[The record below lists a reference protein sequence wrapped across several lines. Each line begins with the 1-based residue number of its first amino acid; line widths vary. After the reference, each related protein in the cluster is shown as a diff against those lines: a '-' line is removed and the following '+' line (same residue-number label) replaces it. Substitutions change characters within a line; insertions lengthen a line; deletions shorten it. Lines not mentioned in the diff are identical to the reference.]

1 MTTIYSGP
9 SRNVDL
15 SKTESE
21 LAVNIRK
28 ATSIEETAPKR
39 KHVRSCIVYTWDHKS
54 SQSFWAGMKVQPILA
69 DEIQTFKALQ
79 CIHKVLQEGAPITLK
94 EAQQHTQ
101 WIESLTRGV
110 SGEGLRGYG
119 PLIREYVYFL
129 LKKLQFHRHHP
140 EFNGTFEYEEYISLK
155 TINDPN
161 EGYETISDLATLQDQ
176 IDTFQ
181 KLIFAH
187 FRPGTNNE
195 CRISALVPL
204 VHESYGIYKFLTSM
218 LRAMHHS
225 LGDDDALEGLRKR
238 YTSQHYRLVKFYY
251 ECSNLRYLTSLITVP
266 KLPQDPPNLLAEDD
280 KPPALP
286 ARPANETPKPR
297 SPSPPPPPAKTAEPA
312 NIADFWSTQEA
323 QNQLQMQQ
331 QRAYE
336 DEQRRL
342 HEQYEAERI
351 RQLEQQ
357 QQQQLEFER
366 QQAQQAELQR
376 LAQEQLLKDQYDRQ
390 VQGKL
395 AEMERDLLNMR
406 GQYERDQLLLSQYDQ
421 KVKALEIELQ
431 NLQINSQ
438 QAALSKDDL
447 IKSLQEQVSLWK
459 SKYESLA
466 KLYSQLRNEHL
477 DLLQKYKAAQLKASS
492 AQEAIDKREKLEREM
507 KTKNLELADMIR
519 ERDRA
524 LFDLDRS
531 RGGNKEELEK
541 LQRELRMA
549 LDRADAAERSKG
561 SEFSS
566 LISKHTREVDD
577 LERVLRD
584 KQRQLDEFSDR
595 AKDGDSDR
603 ESKLREK
610 DDEIEVMQ
618 EAINQLIRKI
628 KELEDTATT
637 GKDAI
642 DDEIGNVLLDHLG
655 KLNNIVDAVLQSGV
669 RRVDDALYELDSPMQ
684 AGNQS
689 ATAAFL
695 LSQLEKAGLSA
706 TEFATAFNSYVEEG
720 PNSDHSDIIKTVNI
734 FSSAVADVLVNAK
747 GITRLASDEK
757 KADAIISA
765 ARASA
770 NSTAKFFS
778 SLMSFKI
785 EDYEKEKKAEIVFSG
800 YHDVQQNLQKL
811 SKMAEA
817 FAPKGGSLANQ
828 SGSLEDIVDRELN
841 AAAAAI
847 EAATARLNKMANRNR
862 DYDTFDLEI
871 HDSILNSAIAVTTA
885 IAALIKAATDSQREI
900 VAQGKGGLTRTAFY
914 KKNNRWTEGLISAA
928 KAVATSTN
936 LLIETADGVI
946 VGRNKLEQLIVA
958 CNDVTA
964 STAQLV
970 AASRVKA
977 TFASKTQDRLESAS
991 KAVNAACRALVSQ
1004 VQKIIAAKDRAD
1016 DDVDYS
1022 KLSSHEFKVQEM
1034 EKQVEILQLQNA
1046 LERARKDL
1054 GEMRKHSYQ
1063 EE

>member
-1 MTTIYSGP
+1 MAYSGP

-28 ATSIEETAPKR
+28 ATSIG

-69 DEIQTFKALQ
+69 DEVQTFKALQ

-94 EAQQHTQ
+94 EAQAHSQ

-218 LRAMHHS
+218 LRAMHQT
-225 LGDDDALEGLRKR
+225 LGDDDALEPLRKR

-286 ARPANETPKPR
+286 TRPANETPKPR
-297 SPSPPPPPAKTAEPA
+297 SPSPPPPPAKSIEPQ
-312 NIADFWSTQEA
+312 NISDFWSTQEA
-323 QNQLQMQQ
+323 QNQLQ
-331 QRAYE
+331 
-336 DEQRRL
+336 
-342 HEQYEAERI
+342 
-351 RQLEQQ
+351 QQ
-357 QQQQLEFER
+357 QQQQYEEEQRRLQEQLEAERLRQQQLHFAQQQEFER
-366 QQAQQAELQR
+366 QQQAQAEAQR
-376 LAQEQLLKDQYDRQ
+376 QAQEQLLKDQYERQ
-390 VQGKL
+390 VQGRL
-395 AEMERDLLNMR
+395 AEMERELLNMR
-406 GQYERDQLLLSQYDQ
+406 GQYERDQLLLEQYDK

-431 NLQINSQ
+431 NSLLNAQ
-438 QAALSKDDL
+438 QASASKDDL

-459 SKYESLA
+459 SKYDSLA

-531 RGGNKEELEK
+531 KGGNKEELEK

-549 LDRADAAERSKG
+549 LDRADGAEKSKG
-561 SEFSS
+561 SEFSV

-577 LERVLRD
+577 LHNTLRE
-584 KQRQLDEFSDR
+584 KQRQLDELQDR
-595 AKDGDSDR
+595 TKDGDSDLQR
-603 ESKLREK
+603 QLRDKE
-610 DDEIEVMQ
+610 DEIEVMQ
-618 EAINQLIRKI
+618 EAINQLIREM
-628 KELEDTATT
+628 KELQDTATT

-642 DDEIGNVLLDHLG
+642 DDEIGNVLLDHIG

-669 RRVDDALYELDSPMQ
+669 HRVDEALYELESPMQ

-689 ATAAFL
+689 ATAAYL

-706 TEFATAFNSYVEEG
+706 TEFATAFNNFIADG
-720 PNSDHSDIIKTVNI
+720 PNGDHSAIIKTVNI
-734 FSSAVADVLVNAK
+734 FSSAISDVLANAK
-747 GITRLASDEK
+747 GITRLAQDEK
-757 KADAIISA
+757 KADAIVGA

-770 NSTAKFFS
+770 NATAKFFN
-778 SLMSFKI
+778 SLVSFRI
-785 EDYEKEKKAEIVFSG
+785 IDYDDDKKTEIVLTG
-800 YHDVQQNLQKL
+800 NHDVHQNLQRL
-811 SKMAEA
+811 SKLTEA
-817 FAPKGGSLANQ
+817 FAPKAGSLTNQ
-828 SGSLEDIVDRELN
+828 SGSLEDIVDRELGN
-841 AAAAAI
+841 AAAAI
-847 EAATARLNKMANRNR
+847 EAAVARLSKMQNRNR

-900 VAQGKGGLTRTAFY
+900 VAQGKGGGSRTAFY
-914 KKNNRWTEGLISAA
+914 KRNNRWTEGLISAA

-977 TFASKTQDRLESAS
+977 TFASKTQDRLEGAS
-991 KAVNAACRALVSQ
+991 KTVNAACRALVSQ
-1004 VQKIIAAKDRAD
+1004 VQKIIAARDQAEND
-1016 DDVDYS
+1016 MDYN
-1022 KLSSHEFKVQEM
+1022 KLSSHELKIQEM
-1034 EKQVEILQLQNA
+1034 EKQVEILQLQNS

-1054 GEMRKHSYQ
+1054 GEMRKISYI